1 LVGGE
6 YGKMATHGGTL
17 EKDAG
22 QTNMVRSLAQLAT
35 PGPQLVIKPEDSVV
49 QSGKEIRLSV
59 VDGRISASGEH
70 SFKLGYD
77 HEILQFK
84 RLDNAELID
93 AGEASTVDGVGQARA
108 IMFHFTRSAQR
119 PPRTM
124 NVIFVAKAPGVSP
137 IRVELMDASG
147 AAQVSP
153 EVVGTGVVR
162 VR

>member
-1 LVGGE
+1 
-6 YGKMATHGGTL
+6 
-17 EKDAG
+17 
-22 QTNMVRSLAQLAT
+22 MVRSLTQLAT

-70 SFKLGYD
+70 SFKLDYD
-77 HEILQFK
+77 PEVLQFK

-93 AGEASTVDGVGQARA
+93 TGETTTVDKVGQAGA
-108 IMFHFTRSAQR
+108 ITFHSVRSPQR
-119 PPRTM
+119 SPRTM
-124 NVIFVAKAPGVSP
+124 YVIFMAKAPGVSP
-137 IRVELMDASG
+137 IRVESTDSG
-147 AAQVSP
+147 SAAQISP